1 MLIMFE
7 KLSKFD
13 INGNIV
19 VLPDFFLDRIIKINS
34 KDELFRTIT
43 DKTTIGGGS
52 IRGVNTLDVKGGNAV
67 NVAYCLATMGLSVT
81 LFTVADNIGASI
93 LRTIFSKFGEKVN
106 LQIEN
111 GRQGSTTSFEFHEN
125 EGTNA
130 NVMVSDV
137 GDNQNFGPEMIS
149 AQSDLEIINSA
160 KGIVLTNWASN
171 FRGTDL
177 ANYLFTNSPNAF
189 HFLDPADIETRKEEF
204 RDTLKNLNNTLDVL
218 SINEN
223 ECTSL
228 IKACNLDSKLSLDF
242 EETGNIKQA
251 AKLLSFEF
259 GLEIDLH
266 TRIGGAWSDGKD
278 IQFVKSF
285 DVVPKKLTGS
295 GDCWDAADI
304 LGHLSHLDANERLM
318 FSNAYASL
326 YVSRSDF
333 EPPTIDDAVD
343 FAQKSI

>member
-1 MLIMFE
+1 MFE
-7 KLSKFD
+7 KLYEFD
-13 INGNIV
+13 FAANIV
-19 VLPDFFLDRIIKINS
+19 VLPDFFLDRIIKIKS

-43 DKTTIGGGS
+43 NKTAIGGGS
-52 IRGVNTLDVKGGNAV
+52 IRGVSTFDVKGGNAV

-81 LFTVADNIGASI
+81 LFTIADGIGASI
-93 LRTIFSKFGEKVN
+93 LRNVFSKFGESVN
-106 LQIEN
+106 LQIKN

-130 NVMVSDV
+130 NVMISDV
-137 GDNQNFGPEMIS
+137 GDNQNFGPEMIN

-160 KGIVLTNWASN
+160 KGVILTNWASN
-171 FRGTDL
+171 LKGTDL
-177 ANYLFTNSPNAF
+177 ANFLFTNSPNAF

-228 IKACNLDSKLSLDF
+228 IKACNLDSKLSLYF
-242 EETGNIKQA
+242 EDIGNVKQA
-251 AKLLSFEF
+251 AKLLSSEF

-266 TRIGGAWSDGKD
+266 TRTGGAWADGEH

-285 DVVPKKLTGS
+285 DVLPKKLTGS

-304 LGHLSHLDANERLM
+304 LGHLSHLDANERLL

-326 YVSRSDF
+326 YVGRSDF
-333 EPPTIDDAVD
+333 EPPTIDEAVE
-343 FAQKSI
+343 FAQKSIR

>member
-1 MLIMFE
+1 MFE
-7 KLSKFD
+7 KLSEFD
-13 INGNIV
+13 FSGNIV

-34 KDELFRTIT
+34 KDELFRAIT
-43 DKTTIGGGS
+43 NKTTIGGGS
-52 IRGVNTLDVKGGNAV
+52 IRGVNTFDIKGGNAV
-67 NVAYCLATMGLSVT
+67 NVAYCLATMGLPVI

-93 LRTIFSKFGEKVN
+93 LRTVFSKFGESVN
-106 LQIEN
+106 LQIRN

-130 NVMVSDV
+130 NVMISDV

-149 AQSDLEIINSA
+149 TQTDIETISSA
-160 KGIVLTNWASN
+160 KSIVLTNWASN
-171 FRGTDL
+171 FKGTDL

-204 RDTLKNLNNTLDVL
+204 RDTLKNLSNSIDVL

-242 EETGNIKQA
+242 EDIDNVRQA
-251 AKLLSFEF
+251 ANLLSSEFE
-259 GLEIDLH
+259 LQIDLH
-266 TRIGGAWSDGKD
+266 TRIGGAWSDGEG

-304 LGHLSHLDANERLM
+304 LGHLSHLDANERLL

-326 YVSRSDF
+326 YVNRSGF
-333 EPPTIDDAVD
+333 EPPTIDEAVD
-343 FAQKSI
+343 FAQKNIQ

>member
-1 MLIMFE
+1 MFE
-7 KLSKFD
+7 KLSEFD
-13 INGNIV
+13 FSSNIV

-43 DKTTIGGGS
+43 NKTTIGGGS
-52 IRGVNTLDVKGGNAV
+52 IRGVNTFDVKGGNAV
-67 NVAYCLATMGLSVT
+67 NVAYCLAIMGLSVT

-93 LRTIFSKFGEKVN
+93 LRTIFSKFGANVN
-106 LQIEN
+106 LQIKN
-111 GRQGSTTSFEFHEN
+111 GRQGSTTSFEFHEK

-130 NVMVSDV
+130 NVMISDV
-137 GDNQNFGPEMIS
+137 GDNQSFGPEMIS
-149 AQSDLEIINSA
+149 AQSDLKIINSA
-160 KGIVLTNWASN
+160 KGVVLTNWGSN
-171 FRGTDL
+171 LRGTDL
-177 ANYLFTNSPNAF
+177 ANFLFTNSLNAF

-204 RDTLKNLNNTLDVL
+204 RYALKHLSNTLDVL

-228 IKACNLDSKLSLDF
+228 IRACNLDSKLSLDF
-242 EETGNIKQA
+242 ENIGNVKQA
-251 AKLLSFEF
+251 AKLLSSEF

-266 TRIGGAWSDGKD
+266 TRIGGAWSDGND

-285 DVVPKKLTGS
+285 DVLPKKLTGS

-304 LGHLSHLDANERLM
+304 LGHLSHLDANERLL

-326 YVSRSDF
+326 YVGRSDF
-333 EPPTIDDAVD
+333 EPPTINEAVE
-343 FAQKSI
+343 FAQKRI

>member
-1 MLIMFE
+1 MFE
-7 KLSKFD
+7 KLSDFAFA
-13 INGNIV
+13 GNIV

-43 DKTTIGGGS
+43 NKATIGGGS
-52 IRGVNTLDVKGGNAV
+52 IRGVNTFDVKGGNAV

-81 LFTVADNIGASI
+81 LFTVADNIGASM
-93 LRTIFSKFGEKVN
+93 LRAIFSKFGENVS
-106 LQIEN
+106 LQIRN

-125 EGTNA
+125 EGTKA
-130 NVMVSDV
+130 NVMISDV
-137 GDNQNFGPEMIS
+137 GDNENFGPETIS
-149 AQSDLEIINSA
+149 AQTDLETINSA
-160 KGIVLTNWASN
+160 KAVVLTNWASN
-171 FRGTDL
+171 FKGTDL

-223 ECTSL
+223 ECSSL
-228 IKACNLDSKLSLDF
+228 IKACKFDSKLSLDF
-242 EETGNIKQA
+242 EAVGNVKQA
-251 AKLLSFEF
+251 VKLLSSEF
-259 GLEIDLH
+259 SFEIDLH
-266 TRIGGAWSDGKD
+266 TRIGGAWSDGED
-278 IQFVKSF
+278 IQFVKSL

-304 LGHLSHLDANERLM
+304 LGHLLHLDANERLL

-326 YVSRSDF
+326 YVGRSDF
-333 EPPTIDDAVD
+333 EPPTIDETVY

>member
-1 MLIMFE
+1 MFE
-7 KLSKFD
+7 KLSEFD
-13 INGNIV
+13 FSGNIV

-34 KDELFRTIT
+34 KDELFRAIT
-43 DKTTIGGGS
+43 NKTTIGGGS
-52 IRGVNTLDVKGGNAV
+52 IRGVNTFDIKGGNAV
-67 NVAYCLATMGLSVT
+67 NVAYCLATMGFSVT

-93 LRTIFSKFGEKVN
+93 LRTVFSKFGESVN
-106 LQIEN
+106 LQIRS

-130 NVMVSDV
+130 NVMISDV

-149 AQSDLEIINSA
+149 TQTDIETISSA
-160 KGIVLTNWASN
+160 KSIVLTNWASN
-171 FRGTDL
+171 FKGTDL

-204 RDTLKNLNNTLDVL
+204 RDTLKNLSNSIDVL

-242 EETGNIKQA
+242 EDIDNVRQA
-251 AKLLSFEF
+251 ANLLSSEFE
-259 GLEIDLH
+259 LQIDLH
-266 TRIGGAWSDGKD
+266 TRIGGAWSDGEG

-304 LGHLSHLDANERLM
+304 LGHLSHLDANERLL

-326 YVSRSDF
+326 YVSRSGF
-333 EPPTIDDAVD
+333 EPPTIDEAVD
-343 FAQKSI
+343 FAQKNIQ